1 MDIYRVVCSE
11 NQRLYPGKTFI
22 DFMPAGTNR
31 CENAVIHD
39 SILKMRQMI
48 NPEVDSLT
56 TGLLL
61 YDFGDGNISLQYE
74 KAYNY
79 VIRRNQAYI
88 KDKYE
93 NMIIDR
99 FKDMRAMGKE
109 KTLDVS
115 LSTLAVVY
123 DFYKSDD
130 KNSDS
135 PRSAREMELRRKAEE
150 YRQSQ
155 KRKQDAINDTRTKE
169 TPYSSSQLLAW
180 KMAHYHGD

>member
-61 YDFGDGNISLQYE
+61 YDFGDGNISLKYE

-79 VIRRNQAYI
+79 IIRRNQAYI

-93 NMIIDR
+93 NMIIER

-123 DFYKSDD
+123 DFYKSDNT
-130 KNSDS
+130 NSDS
-135 PRSAREMELRRKAEE
+135 PRSAREAELRRKAEE
-150 YRQSQ
+150 YRQLQ
-155 KRKQDAINDTRTKE
+155 KRRQVSINNARTKDS
-169 TPYSSSQLLAW
+169 PYSPSQIMAW
-180 KMAHYHGD
+180 KMAHYNGD